1 VELDARVARSFSRKA
16 GEINLLLDDRFD
28 IIWHSDTVASILG
41 WTDAVGRNAVD
52 FVHPDDVSLVLETMA
67 RALSAQEH
75 ASLDPG
81 FAPESANV
89 RIRNSGNEWQTFE
102 TVTWNHLQD
111 SDICGVLVTARRVP
125 DRRDFAVAIEQLGTG
140 EPISVVLP
148 TIVRLIEQSVGGGAS
163 RAAIAWLDEGGVQ
176 YATAADGIALPR
188 LLCEIAELGWT
199 TPASSGRVLVP
210 FVDAELD
217 HLREQARRHGFRAA
231 FVAPIEAP
239 TGNGAIGAVVA
250 WGTSS
255 VDFHIAEQ
263 APLHLA
269 MRLAALAIAEH
280 HTKRELRWAATH
292 DPLTGLLNRAE
303 FERRLDRAA
312 DSDLVLLYVDLDSFK
327 PINDT
332 HGHPVGDIV
341 LRSVARRIE
350 QVVGDCGVVGR
361 MGGDEF
367 AVMCLGTN
375 DPTFGQAVAD
385 RIVTA
390 VREPMVLAGAVIAVG
405 ASVGVAVGAQ
415 PLIPAILTAEADRA
429 LYRAKHIGKN
439 TVCVA

>member
-1 VELDARVARSFSRKA
+1 MGIDARVARSLSRKS
-16 GEINLLLDDRFD
+16 GEINLLLDDQFE
-28 IIWHSDTVASILG
+28 IVWASDTVASILG
-41 WTDAVGRNAVD
+41 WTDAVGRNAVE

-67 RALSAQEH
+67 RAVSAADH
-75 ASLDPG
+75 ASLDPA

-89 RIRNSGNEWQTFE
+89 RIRTSADEWQTFE

-111 SDICGVLVTARRVP
+111 NGIAGVLVAARRVP

-148 TIVRLIEQSVGGGAS
+148 TVVRFIEQSVGGGAS
-163 RAAIAWLDEGGVQ
+163 RAAIVWRDENGVQ
-176 YATAADGIALPR
+176 YATAAGGIALPR

-199 TPASSGRVLVP
+199 APASSGRLLVP
-210 FVDAELD
+210 LVDHELD
-217 HLREQARRHGFRAA
+217 HVREQARRQGFRAA

-239 TGNGAIGAVVA
+239 SGPGAIGAVVA

-263 APLHLA
+263 SPLHLA
-269 MRLAALAIAEH
+269 LRLAALAIAEH

-341 LRSVARRIE
+341 LREVGRRIE
-350 QVVGDCGVVGR
+350 HVVGDAGIVGR

-367 AVMCLGTN
+367 AVMCLGSN
-375 DPTFGQAVAD
+375 DPAVGQAIAD

-390 VREPMVLAGAVIAVG
+390 VREPLLLAGAVIAVG

-429 LYRAKHIGKN
+429 LYRAKHTGKN